1 MKLTDSDQVWWSPHS
16 SHITKAELAAILHRR
31 DTVVNLTSGMAL
43 AMAMAI
49 ASCIAPAQGTNRCA
63 AATAVNPELNSFFSS
78 RCLL

>member
-16 SHITKAELAAILHRR
+16 SHVTKAELAAILHRH

-43 AMAMAI
+43 AMAI
-49 ASCIAPAQGTNRCA
+49 ASCIAPAQGTNKCA
-63 AATAVNPELNSFFSS
+63 AATAVNPELNFFFSS